1 MITRDT
7 KLFGI
12 LGYPL
17 GHTLSPLLHNTL
29 FELSKFPG
37 IYLVLENQNWQTM
50 GLGSLEAL
58 QFKGLSVTIPF
69 KEWAFSQAKT
79 SCSASQLMKASNT
92 LYFNEGKWEAT
103 NTDGLGALRAVQET
117 DPTLVGS
124 KNSLPILILGS
135 GGSAKGIA
143 YALRNA
149 TNSYPQDL
157 YFLARNQTS
166 TEDIQDLL
174 KDVGNGN
181 LFSITLEQAM
191 DRRKEFGLI
200 VHTTPVG
207 MKGWEGRPILPEAF
221 FEKHHCLFDIVYNP
235 MKTDLVAYAQKRKAN
250 VILGYKMLLYQG
262 IAQFEIF
269 TKLKAKQKWIE
280 KVDKLL
286 LQALL
291 KRK

>member
-29 FELSKFPG
+29 FELAKFPG

-79 SCSASQLMKASNT
+79 SCPASQLMKASNT
-92 LYFNEGKWEAT
+92 LYFNEGAWEAT
-103 NTDGLGALRAVQET
+103 NTDGLGALRAIQESN
-117 DPTLVGS
+117 PALVGA
-124 KNSLPILILGS
+124 KNSPPILILGS

-143 YALRNA
+143 YALRK
-149 TNSYPQDL
+149 SSSVYPQDI

-166 TEDIQDLL
+166 AKDIQDRLNGI
-174 KDVGNGN
+174 GNGR
-181 LFSITLEQAM
+181 LYSITLEQAM
-191 DRRKEFGLI
+191 DRKKEFGLI

-207 MKGWEGRPILPEAF
+207 MKGWEGQPLLPESF
-221 FEKHHCLFDIVYNP
+221 FEKHHSLFDIVYNP
-235 MKTDLVAYAQKRKAN
+235 MKTDLIHFAQKRKSN

-262 IAQFEIF
+262 ISQFEIF
-269 TKLKAKQKWIE
+269 TKLKAKQKWID